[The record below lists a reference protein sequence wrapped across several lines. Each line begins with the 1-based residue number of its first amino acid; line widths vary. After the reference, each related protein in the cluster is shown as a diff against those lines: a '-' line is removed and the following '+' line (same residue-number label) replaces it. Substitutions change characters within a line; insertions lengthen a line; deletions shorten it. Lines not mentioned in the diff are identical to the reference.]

1 MISFLR
7 VNDGSL
13 ARLVAI
19 LMNLGLSDLPRWS
32 RMMASLS
39 DALKVRR
46 SLGRGEV
53 FLLECGAEDR
63 SSAFVGS
70 VSGVGEDA
78 GTV

>member
-19 LMNLGLSDLPRWS
+19 LINLGLSDLSRWS

-39 DALKVRR
+39 DALSVRR
-46 SLGRGEV
+46 SRGRGEV
-53 FLLECGAEDR
+53 FLLERGAEDR
-63 SSAFVGS
+63 SSVFEGL
-70 VSGVGEDA
+70 VSGAGEGA